1 MRRRDTAL
9 VVDDSVDSLN
19 FLSEALEAAGLTVLV
34 ALSGEAAMA
43 LIERVVPDIIL
54 MDAVMP
60 GMDGFEACRRLKQNT
75 AYLDLPIIFM
85 TGLSESEH
93 IIRGFQA
100 GGADYVTKPIVP
112 DELVARMRRHLATA
126 QNARS
131 ARAAIDLTGRFLIAV
146 DRMGHTAW
154 CTPQAS
160 RVIGEVLGLSEP
172 GAFVL
177 PPHLLNWL
185 NAPHERHGS
194 LAKMNVNGHP
204 LAISYIG
211 KVSDGE
217 IILRLSMD
225 DAEPQEKRILQKQ
238 FLLTE
243 RESDVLFWV
252 SAGKTNRDIA
262 EILSISH
269 RTVNKYLDQV
279 YTKMS
284 VENRASGTALA
295 IRAMSVSR

>member
-34 ALSGEAAMA
+34 ALSGEAAMT

-75 AYLDLPIIFM
+75 AYVDLPVIFM
-85 TGLSESEH
+85 TGLSETEH

-112 DELVARMRRHLATA
+112 DELIARIRRHLSTA

-146 DRMGHTAW
+146 DRMGQTVW

-160 RVIGEVLGLSEP
+160 RMIGDVLGSEP
-172 GAFVL
+172 GTFVL
-177 PPHLLNWL
+177 PPHLLDWL
-185 NAPHERHGS
+185 NEPHEGQGS
-194 LAKMNVNGHP
+194 LAKALISGHP

-211 KVSDGE
+211 KVSGSE

-225 DAEPQEKRILQKQ
+225 DAEPQEKRLLQKT

-279 YTKMS
+279 YSKMS
-284 VENRASGTALA
+284 VENRASATALA
-295 IRAMSVSR
+295 IRAMSMSR